1 MPWTT
6 ECGNSAVIA
15 YLDTQTNEILYRCH
29 QHRLQLEGNSFGERM
44 KVMTIDEAVA
54 HEVMND

>member
-15 YLDTQTNEILYRCH
+15 YLDTQTNEVLYRCQH
-29 QHRLQLEGNSFGERM
+29 HRLRLNEEAFRERM
-44 KVMTIDEAVA
+44 KMLTVDEAIA